1 MMFNGVRQF
10 AAVTIIF
17 ASTKFMLEKKWVP
30 TILMI
35 LLASTMHQSAL
46 VMIPIVIIV
55 QGKAWNKRTILFLSA
70 ALVAVTFVNQF
81 TSILDNMMQERS
93 MQTW

>member
-1 MMFNGVRQF
+1 
-10 AAVTIIF
+10 
-17 ASTKFMLEKKWVP
+17 
-30 TILMI
+30 
-35 LLASTMHQSAL
+35 MHQSAL

-81 TSILDNMMQERS
+81 TSILDNMMQETQYAN
-93 MQTW
+93 MVNDWTLWEMMELMYLGF